1 MKPRLKQ
8 VWMVVLVL
16 GIAGQTGFLL
26 RDFILPWGWRVKQ
39 VWDQPRITRS
49 ADMSLGGQSARLIE
63 FVRRVTPEDAVL
75 LLPPEGE
82 PGRFSLARSMQYFFF
97 PRQLIECG
105 APETDPCTRALASP
119 DTYILATTD
128 FPAPGAVDGK
138 PFLASPPTGMEWF
151 KGLYGPGFVD
161 RPEEGFD
168 LRHALGAGLTDL
180 GLIFGLYLLGAFL
193 VLAIARRFT
202 ILELLCL
209 SLPVGAGVLTWALFL
224 ISWIGIRL
232 NSASNAFVYLVLLIT
247 SAFVVLRH
255 REFLGASLGRSARG
269 PGPIFIFRRVL
280 ILSFAAGLLG
290 LSMALSI
297 GTSYRLYDPVQIWS
311 VKGYG
316 LSQEGTIL
324 AAANWGAHGLAYP
337 LNVPLQISLFHTVD
351 ADYLPGSK
359 LLYPLLGLSL
369 CLATYTFLR
378 RQKVEEGM
386 AALASLF
393 LGSVPIVFFHST
405 DGFANLPFTFY
416 LVAGILWSLEGIQS
430 QSTRLQALAG
440 VLLGLAA
447 WTRPEGILY
456 CLGILAVLWVGRL
469 AVRHGRFAP
478 AALSIPMAVIAG
490 AWFVFTLT
498 GGYMHGSNLDEG
510 MSVFVAQV
518 LAGRIDLTAMWI
530 IIRVFARG
538 TIFPFQA
545 MFPAISATAW
555 GAFFPVVLISLAL
568 GLRSFHLKYNPKG
581 FMLFLQLLWVAG
593 INLAI
598 FYVRSYSR
606 PGYEDFIERSF
617 PRAFLPTAVL
627 MLILAAWAFDILVQR
642 RPNVDTVGGIAGE

>member
-1 MKPRLKQ
+1 
-8 VWMVVLVL
+8 
-16 GIAGQTGFLL
+16 
-26 RDFILPWGWRVKQ
+26 
-39 VWDQPRITRS
+39 
-49 ADMSLGGQSARLIE
+49 
-63 FVRRVTPEDAVL
+63 
-75 LLPPEGE
+75 
-82 PGRFSLARSMQYFFF
+82 
-97 PRQLIECG
+97 
-105 APETDPCTRALASP
+105 
-119 DTYILATTD
+119 
-128 FPAPGAVDGK
+128 
-138 PFLASPPTGMEWF
+138 
-151 KGLYGPGFVD
+151 
-161 RPEEGFD
+161 
-168 LRHALGAGLTDL
+168 
-180 GLIFGLYLLGAFL
+180 
-193 VLAIARRFT
+193 
-202 ILELLCL
+202 
-209 SLPVGAGVLTWALFL
+209 
-224 ISWIGIRL
+224 
-232 NSASNAFVYLVLLIT
+232 
-247 SAFVVLRH
+247 
-255 REFLGASLGRSARG
+255 
-269 PGPIFIFRRVL
+269 VL

-290 LSMALSI
+290 LSVALSI

-316 LSQEGTIL
+316 ISQEGTIL
-324 AAANWGAHGLAYP
+324 AAENWGAHGLAYP

-378 RQKVEEGM
+378 RQKVDEGM

-405 DGFANLPFTFY
+405 DGFANLPFTVY

-430 QSTRLQALAG
+430 RSTRQQVLGGL
-440 VLLGLAA
+440 LLGLAA
-447 WTRPEGILY
+447 WTRPEGTLY
-456 CLGILAVLWVGRL
+456 CLGILGVLWVGRL
-469 AVRHGRFAP
+469 AVRHGHFAL
-478 AALSIPMAVIAG
+478 AALSIPVAVIAG

-498 GGYMHGSNLDEG
+498 GRYMHGSNLDEG
-510 MSVFVAQV
+510 MSVFVAQI
-518 LAGRIDLTAMWI
+518 LAGKIDLTAMWI

-555 GAFFPVVLISLAL
+555 GAFFPIVLISLAL
-568 GLRSFHLKYNPKG
+568 GLRSFRPKDNPKG

-627 MLILAAWAFDILVQR
+627 MLILAVWAFDILVQR
-642 RPNVDTVGGIAGE
+642 RPNVDTAGGIAGE